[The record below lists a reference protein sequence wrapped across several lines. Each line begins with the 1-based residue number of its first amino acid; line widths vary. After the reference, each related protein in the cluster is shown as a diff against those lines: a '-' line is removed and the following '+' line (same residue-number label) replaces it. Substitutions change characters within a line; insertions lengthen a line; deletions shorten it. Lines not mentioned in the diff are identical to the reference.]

1 MVAGEGSE
9 VDAVAGVLVGMVRR
23 LAVMVMVMVVVVAV
37 VGLCLVDR
45 GGDESAGEG
54 AFLACLALLPLVPMA
69 MWKPS
74 RWVR

>member
-23 LAVMVMVMVVVVAV
+23 LAVMVVAV
-37 VGLCLVDR
+37 AGLCLVDR

-54 AFLACLALLPLVPMA
+54 AFLTCLALLPLVPMA

>member
-1 MVAGEGSE
+1 MAVAGEGSE
-9 VDAVAGVLVGMVRR
+9 VDAVAGVLAGMVRR
-23 LAVMVMVMVVVVAV
+23 LAVMVMVVVVAV

>member
-1 MVAGEGSE
+1 MVAGESSE

-23 LAVMVMVMVVVVAV
+23 LAVMVVVV

-54 AFLACLALLPLVPMA
+54 AFLTCLALLPLVPMA

>member
-23 LAVMVMVMVVVVAV
+23 LAVMVVAV

>member
-23 LAVMVMVMVVVVAV
+23 LAVMVMVMVVAV

>member
-23 LAVMVMVMVVVVAV
+23 LAVMVVAV

-54 AFLACLALLPLVPMA
+54 AFLTCLALLPLVPMA

>member
-23 LAVMVMVMVVVVAV
+23 LAVMVVVVAV

>member
-23 LAVMVMVMVVVVAV
+23 LAVMVVAVVV

-54 AFLACLALLPLVPMA
+54 AYLTCLALLPLVPMA

>member
-1 MVAGEGSE
+1 M
-9 VDAVAGVLVGMVRR
+9 AGVLAGMVRR
-23 LAVMVMVMVVVVAV
+23 LAVMVMVVVVAV